1 MNKHQNANGVPKLNI
16 AMPSP
21 ASDNIDIDP
30 FIIEGIWMLN
40 LKFQEIKFVNQS
52 MLTSNISM
60 IRAVPT

>member
-21 ASDNIDIDP
+21 ASDSIDIDP

-40 LKFQEIKFVNQS
+40 LKFQKQNLLMNPCQPV
-52 MLTSNISM
+52 
-60 IRAVPT
+60 V